1 MPATKEWPF
10 SKDAKEWPI
19 DGQESV
25 PEREAPV
32 TDMRTFYIMVLVV
45 LVLSC
50 SLVIGADLYR
60 KCKNELPKDAR
71 NLQAIFLLGY
81 LLCAAADWL
90 QGPYIYALYAAYGFS
105 SFQLAVL
112 FVTGFSA
119 AMIFGPAVGAFADRF
134 GRKRC
139 IVLLYCFTYTASCV
153 TKHFNV
159 FWILILGRVLGGIA
173 TSALFS
179 AFESWLVGEATK
191 RGLAQTSLD
200 AVFSN
205 MYFANGLMAILMGML
220 AEFAAGIRAMSQKD
234 DFAVGGYLA
243 PFYLSLTLC
252 LLAALI
258 IGRAW
263 GENKPEVSNPAN
275 GRYFEQIFYAFRV
288 LMGDR
293 LLMLLMMVSSLIE
306 ASMYAFIFE
315 WTPALTTEGRSPPL
329 GIIFSCFMLAYMIGS
344 CAFSIIMRGTCQ
356 KGGLEPVTM
365 LVAITALAIVALTVP
380 WVLHASGYA
389 STDRGEALCFLGFLV
404 YEAIIGVY
412 MPLFAS
418 IKARY
423 VPEEVRASVYT
434 IFRIPLNMIVVVVLL
449 VNLSLGGTFM
459 LCVLLL
465 SAALACALTLRVTIR
480 HREVNSVLNAA
491 EGAPSPPRP
500 READGLLSAKGV

>member
-1 MPATKEWPF
+1 MPVSKEWPL
-10 SKDAKEWPI
+10 D
-19 DGQESV
+19 DLV
-25 PEREAPV
+25 PERNAEV
-32 TDMRTFYIMVLVV
+32 TDMRTFYIMILVV
-45 LVLSC
+45 LVASC

-60 KCKNELPKDAR
+60 KCKNELPTDAR
-71 NLQAIFLLGY
+71 NLQMIFLVGY
-81 LLCAAADWL
+81 LICAAADWL

-105 SFQLAVL
+105 SFQLALL

-119 AMIFGPAVGAFADRF
+119 ALVFGPAVGAFADRF

-139 IVLLYCFTYTASCV
+139 IVLLYCLAYTASCV

-159 FWILILGRVLGGIA
+159 LWVLMVGRVLGGIA

-179 AFESWLVGEATK
+179 AFESWLVGEANK
-191 RGLAQTSLD
+191 RGLAQASLD
-200 AVFSN
+200 AIFSN

-220 AEFAAGIRAMSQKD
+220 AEFAAEIRPDMTQKG

-243 PFYLSLTLC
+243 PFDLSLTLC
-252 LLAALI
+252 LLGALI
-258 IGRAW
+258 IGRVW
-263 GENKPEVSNPAN
+263 EENKPEVSSPAK
-275 GRYFEQIFYAFRV
+275 GRFFVQIFYAFRV
-288 LMGDR
+288 LWGDR
-293 LLMLLMMVSSLIE
+293 LLLLLMCVSSLIE
-306 ASMYAFIFE
+306 GSMYAFIFE
-315 WTPALTTEGRSPPL
+315 WTPALTTEDRSPPL

-356 KGGLEPVTM
+356 KGGMEPTTM
-365 LVAITALAIVALTVP
+365 LVGITALAIVALSVP
-380 WVLHASGYA
+380 FVLHASGYA
-389 STDRGEALCFLGFLV
+389 RTDRGEALCFLGFLV

-465 SAALACALTLRVTIR
+465 CAGLACALTLRVTVR
-480 HREVNSVLNAA
+480 HREVNSALNAA
-491 EGAPSPPRP
+491 EGAPPRP
-500 READGLLSAKGV
+500 KEADGLLSSKGV

>member
-243 PFYLSLTLC
+243 PFDLSLTLC

-263 GENKPEVSNPAN
+263 GENKPA
-275 GRYFEQIFYAFRV
+275 V
-288 LMGDR
+288 L
-293 LLMLLMMVSSLIE
+293 
-306 ASMYAFIFE
+306 
-315 WTPALTTEGRSPPL
+315 
-329 GIIFSCFMLAYMIGS
+329 
-344 CAFSIIMRGTCQ
+344 
-356 KGGLEPVTM
+356 
-365 LVAITALAIVALTVP
+365 
-380 WVLHASGYA
+380 
-389 STDRGEALCFLGFLV
+389 
-404 YEAIIGVY
+404 
-412 MPLFAS
+412 
-418 IKARY
+418 
-423 VPEEVRASVYT
+423 
-434 IFRIPLNMIVVVVLL
+434 
-449 VNLSLGGTFM
+449 
-459 LCVLLL
+459 
-465 SAALACALTLRVTIR
+465 
-480 HREVNSVLNAA
+480 
-491 EGAPSPPRP
+491 
-500 READGLLSAKGV
+500 